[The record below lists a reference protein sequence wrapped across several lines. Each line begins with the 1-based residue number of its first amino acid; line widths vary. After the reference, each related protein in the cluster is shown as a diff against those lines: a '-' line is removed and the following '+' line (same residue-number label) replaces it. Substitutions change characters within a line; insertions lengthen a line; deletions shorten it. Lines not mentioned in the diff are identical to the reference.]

1 MKYTKKPVTIEAV
14 QWTGKNYDE
23 MRHFLPCGVRRF
35 DVDGLHINTL
45 EGDMRAAPGDYI
57 IKGVKGEFYPCK
69 PDIFK
74 QTYSPVEATV
84 QPESCPF
91 CDAPGTDVHIVQGNP
106 RYCKCYVCGAQGPL
120 GNTDS
125 EAVVFWNDRA
135 EVEK

>member
-23 MRHFLPCGVRRF
+23 MRHFLPYGVRRF

-45 EGDMRAAPGDYI
+45 EGDMRADTGDYI

-74 QTYSPVEATV
+74 QTYSPAETSV